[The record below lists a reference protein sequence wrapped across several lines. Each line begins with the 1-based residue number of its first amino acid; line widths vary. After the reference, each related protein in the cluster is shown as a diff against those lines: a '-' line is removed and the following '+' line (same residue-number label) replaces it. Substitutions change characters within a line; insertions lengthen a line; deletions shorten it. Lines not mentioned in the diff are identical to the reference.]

1 MEDSSLNNK
10 LKKEKGR
17 RRGQRKQTLNF
28 DEERKPWIGGLYGR
42 ESKYLRKKLN
52 SSFSF
57 FM

>member
-10 LKKEKGR
+10 LKKEKG
-17 RRGQRKQTLNF
+17 RGQRKQTLNF